1 MAAEVVVLTP
11 APSVSLCVGGL
22 RSELSFATDSDS
34 GRMIVSRAHC
44 TRAKKNQTVAQA
56 VPRKVC
62 VGEESQLLL
71 CQSFVV
77 DDNCGCLAVE
87 RETQSRAD
95 CGSSGGG
102 GGGSSGSDGG
112 GADAGSICVS
122 LPRNDPKWSG
132 NGSYSLWECWEPVFI
147 V

>member
-1 MAAEVVVLTP
+1 MAAAAAAAAVVVLTP

-44 TRAKKNQTVAQA
+44 NRAKTNQTVAQA
-56 VPRKVC
+56 VPRDVS

-77 DDNCGCLAVE
+77 DGDCGCMTVD
-87 RETQSRAD
+87 TDRAD
-95 CGSSGGG
+95 CGVAAAIMEAWSE
-102 GGGSSGSDGG
+102 GSHVRWG
-112 GADAGSICVS
+112 
-122 LPRNDPKWSG
+122 DP
-132 NGSYSLWECWEPVFI
+132 SLWTATVGAWEPRQSI
-147 V
+147 RLQ